1 MNKTLPRIK
10 RSMRILAMLFILPSF
25 ILLTFAYL
33 AANAKSLADLKGDYQ
48 FIRNTRAEILSD
60 ENKHKASRHEISP
73 LGFTANSLLT
83 VYQTFVSSQ
92 DNKVCNFTPSCSHFA
107 RDAINRA
114 GFIKGSLM
122 ATDRLLRCHP
132 YSFGQYRID
141 IKTGKSF
148 DPVDDYLDRHK

>member
-1 MNKTLPRIK
+1 MNKTLLRIEW
-10 RSMRILAMLFILPSF
+10 STRIFAARFILLIF
-25 ILLTFAYL
+25 ILLTLTYL
-33 AANAKSLADLKGDYQ
+33 AANANSVAVLKGDYR
-48 FIRNTRAEILSD
+48 FIRNRRAEILSD
-60 ENKHKASRHEISP
+60 ENKNKASCHEISP

-83 VYQTFVSSQ
+83 IYQTFVSSQ

-148 DPVDDYLDRHK
+148 DPVDDYLDRH